1 MTSGK
6 TMDMEKQL
14 LMERSSRCRVLGK
27 KYGTLFGIS
36 VLEVI
41 SFVVLQVIA
50 WHGLIGASLPVLQG
64 SAVALGLVTIA
75 VTVIFGTTVFSLGK
89 YYDGFKSSGWLYVIY
104 QGLTVYSYMTSGVG
118 RPVFSF
124 LASLFGIFYIMSFSS
139 AMEESFDQVDEKMRG
154 TWVLFKKVFLVMQIG
169 QYINYLAVLGTHF
182 ARFFWFLYL
191 AMNAAGIVIRIWQFI
206 LLGESSSAMDKY
218 VNSPS

>member
-36 VLEVI
+36 VFEVI
-41 SFVVLQVIA
+41 AFVVLQVIA
-50 WHGLIGASLPVLQG
+50 WHALIGASLPVLRG
-64 SAVALGLVTIA
+64 SAVLLGI
-75 VTVIFGTTVFSLGK
+75 VTVFVAVIYGSTVFSLGK

-104 QGLTVYSYMTSGVG
+104 QGLSVYSYMTSGVG
-118 RPVFSF
+118 RPLFSF
-124 LASLFGIFYIMSFSS
+124 LASLFGILYVMSFSS
-139 AMEESFDQVDEKMRG
+139 SMEESFDLVDEKMAG
-154 TWVLFKKVFLVMQIG
+154 TWVLFKKVFLISQIG
-169 QYINYLAVLGTHF
+169 QYVSFLTVLGTHF
-182 ARFFWFLYL
+182 ANFFWLLYL
-191 AMNAAGIVIRIWQFI
+191 GMNAAGFLIRIWQFI